1 MDKKWCRVAL
11 DIPLFNNFDYII
23 PEGVRVERGQRVIV
37 EFGTK
42 ELIGVVIELLSETP
56 VPAEKQKPILEV
68 LDDLPSFSEKWLNFC
83 EFASKYY
90 IRPIGEVI
98 LPVLAPPLR
107 NIKAYRGKTRTSPVY
122 RLDKKKRKP
131 LQEMEHKS
139 IAPKLNTDQEAAAEY
154 IKSISG
160 FETVVLHGIT
170 GSGKTEVYLNT
181 AEAVLEKG
189 HQVVFLVPEIN
200 LTPQFEALIRARFA
214 HKVGNASVLIMH
226 SALSDGERLDAWV
239 RMQRQ
244 EAKIVIG
251 TRMSIFS
258 PFENIGLIIVDE
270 EHDAS
275 YKQQDGLRYSARDL
289 AIWRGQ
295 QLGVPVVL
303 GSATPSLETWR
314 GVQTGRY
321 KILSLK
327 ERASSGYP
335 PNIRILNTKK
345 IKTHNGIAE
354 PLMDLISKKL
364 EVGEQVMIY
373 LNRRGFAPVLRC
385 GSCGWVSGC
394 PNCSV
399 HMVLHRNLK
408 RKINL
413 LQCHHCGFSSSVPQH
428 CPDCG
433 EIDLSALGYGTQK
446 LEEGLKEAFPSANIL
461 RIDADSTSRKGSA
474 EHLFSKATKGE
485 VDIIVGTQMLAK
497 GHDFKK
503 LSLVIVLNA
512 DLMLFNED
520 FRASERLFA
529 QLLQVAGRAGRH
541 ILDSLVVVQTEFEQ
555 HPLYD
560 ALVSQD
566 YEKFAEN
573 ALAEREEAALPP
585 YSYQILFTAQARDV
599 NDALAFLE
607 QVANVAMSSPSSDV
621 RIYDPVPLQ
630 IVRVANVERA
640 QLLLESN
647 SRASLHGLVY
657 EILPQIDNIKSSKI
671 RYHIEVD
678 PLSI

>member
-23 PEGVRVERGQRVIV
+23 PEGVRVARGQRVIV

-42 ELIGVVIELLSETP
+42 ELIGVVIELLNETP

-68 LDDLPSFSEKWLNFC
+68 LDDLPPFSEKWLNFC

-131 LQEMEHKS
+131 LEEMEHKS
-139 IAPKLNTDQEAAAEY
+139 IAPKLNPDQEAAAEY

-170 GSGKTEVYLNT
+170 GSGKTEVYLNA

-399 HMVLHRNLK
+399 HMVLHRDLK
-408 RKINL
+408 RKINV
-413 LQCHHCGFSSSVPQH
+413 LQCHHCGFSSAVPKH

-474 EHLFSKATKGE
+474 EHLFTKATKGE
-485 VDIIVGTQMLAK
+485 ADIIVGTQMLAK

-520 FRASERLFA
+520 FRAGERLFA

-560 ALVSQD
+560 ALVAQD

-573 ALAEREEAALPP
+573 ALAERKEAALPP